1 MSAIVIYLKRL
12 WHKAFSSESRDRD
25 ELDRLGALQQV
36 ASSRRSEYAEAK
48 EKAGLTFDAPPSS
61 ALAAVRKRMDDAET
75 AHYLALQKW
84 ENRESKQK
92 SY

>member
-1 MSAIVIYLKRL
+1 MSAIEIYLKRL
-12 WHKAFSSESRDRD
+12 WRNATSSESRDRD

-48 EKAGLTFDAPPSS
+48 EKAGLKGDDTQSS

-84 ENRESKQK
+84 ENRESRQK
-92 SY
+92 TY